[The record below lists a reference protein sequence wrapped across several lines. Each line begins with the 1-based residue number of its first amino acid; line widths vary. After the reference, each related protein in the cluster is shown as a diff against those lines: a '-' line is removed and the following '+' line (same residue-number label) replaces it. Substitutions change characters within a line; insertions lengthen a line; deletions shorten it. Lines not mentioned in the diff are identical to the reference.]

1 MTKFKLVAT
10 VVAFFML
17 FLQIPANA
25 SNVNGSGSSFIFNF
39 LNTCKADYAK
49 ETGNDVNYN
58 PLGSGSGLSM
68 FVKKTVDFAA
78 TDVPFPPGMK
88 VTDKFVYVPLVA
100 GPIAI
105 AYNLQGYNKP
115 IRLKKTTLAKIF
127 AGDITKWNDP
137 EIVSDN
143 TINKIKPKLP
153 NKPIMVVYRSDSSGT
168 TQVFTEYLWAT
179 NAKIWNK
186 LPSKSFTQA
195 FPKSNLPIGTFVSA
209 PGTSLV
215 ATTVARTDGAIAYME
230 SSFATNQ
237 KLSKASIENNTG
249 KFIQPTV
256 QGASEFLSKF
266 TILEDGSILS
276 NYNNPNPKA
285 YNISTF
291 SYGLAWTSKSETN
304 LAVKDFFKYVV
315 GPCSK
320 NNAVKLEYSPLT
332 GDILKFANKQISQI
346 GG

>member
-10 VVAFFML
+10 IVAFLTL
-17 FLQIPANA
+17 FLSIPANA
-25 SNVNGSGSSFIFNF
+25 SSLNGAGSSFIYNF
-39 LNTCKADYAK
+39 LNTCKADYSK
-49 ETGNDVNYN
+49 ETGNNINYN
-58 PLGSGSGLSM
+58 PLGSGSGINM
-68 FVKKTVDFAA
+68 FIKKTVDFAG
-78 TDVPFPPGMK
+78 TDVALPPGMK
-88 VTDKFVYVPLVA
+88 VQDKFVYVPLAA

-105 AYNLQGYNKP
+105 AYNINGYDKP
-115 IRLKKTTLAKIF
+115 IKLKKATLAKIF

-137 EIVSDN
+137 AIVSDN
-143 TINKIKPKLP
+143 TIKKVKPALP

-186 LPSKSFTQA
+186 LPNKSFAQA
-195 FPKSNLPIGTFVSA
+195 FPKPSLPFNFISA
-209 PGTSLV
+209 PGTNLV
-215 ATTVARTDGAIAYME
+215 ASSVARTDGAIGYME

-237 KLSKASIENNTG
+237 KLRKASIENNAG
-249 KFIQPTV
+249 KFMQPTV
-256 QGASEFLSKF
+256 TGASEFLSKF
-266 TILEDGSILS
+266 TILDDGSILS

-291 SYGLAWTSKSETN
+291 SYGLAWTANNETN

-320 NNAVKLEYSPLT
+320 KHAVKLEYSPLT
-332 GDILKFANKQISQI
+332 GEILKFANTQISKI
-346 GG
+346 GS